1 MPAETLDAWAA
12 APPHAAL
19 HLPPPNR
26 FLPDDLSLVPAA
38 AAPASAASA
47 APAAAT
53 DASAAADDDDDDA
66 DDDDDDDDDADEHAS
81 ASVSAGLHRPR
92 RPTRLTPNDA
102 VGRTVR
108 QLDGDAHCGA

>member
-1 MPAETLDAWAA
+1 LPAETLDAWAA

-53 DASAAADDDDDDA
+53 DAAAADADDDAADDDA
-66 DDDDDDDDDADEHAS
+66 DDDDDDDHAS

>member
-53 DASAAADDDDDDA
+53 DAAAADADDDAA
-66 DDDDDDDDDADEHAS
+66 DDDDDDDDDDHAS